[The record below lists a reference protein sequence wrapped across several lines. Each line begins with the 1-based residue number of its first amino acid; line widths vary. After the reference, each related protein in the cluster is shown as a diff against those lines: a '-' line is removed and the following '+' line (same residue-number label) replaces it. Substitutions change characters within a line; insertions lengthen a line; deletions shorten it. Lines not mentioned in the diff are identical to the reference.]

1 MSDQQ
6 HTPPTFSIRL
16 IRALCRTELVEEIEG
31 NLYEYYWIMSEEA
44 NRFSKIRFWIQVL
57 TYLRPSTLKFFKL
70 KNSGSMFIF
79 NPKIAVRS
87 LFKHRVSTS
96 INLLGFVIGLLSTIF
111 IYFYINTELNIDSF
125 HVDKE
130 NIYRVIRTSEINGA
144 PYDVGVTS
152 GPYAEAL
159 INDYPSSINSTTR
172 AFPQNGL
179 VKIADKKFQEN
190 KMIFA
195 DKNFFEFF
203 SYPLAE
209 GNPGDVLSL
218 PNSVVISRE
227 IATKYFGFK
236 DPIGEIIEVD
246 NEYKFTITG
255 IMDDLPAKS
264 HLDFNMV
271 FSIELFEGFD
281 WFHGW
286 WNNGLVTYINVPTP
300 QQAQYLNTQFP
311 DFMDKYFGDDFEAS
325 GTKIGL
331 QVEPLEDIY
340 FNNKTRFDPVVHGDL
355 SSLIILGAVG
365 VIIIFIA
372 CFNYINLSIAMA
384 FKRAKEVSVRKVLG
398 VEKTRLITQF
408 LGESMMLLLASMLIA
423 IGLSIAVKPIFN
435 SVFDLDILFNWA
447 DQFVITFMVGLM
459 LVVLITSGLY
469 PALLMSS
476 FKPVSILKSGKIL
489 LGKNSF
495 IRKGLVVAQFSL
507 SIFLI
512 IATLLIGFQLDYM
525 KSKPLGYNKESLLI
539 IHINNQEIQSNDELF
554 KNDLL
559 RHENIKSVTS
569 ASGEPGGFHDGTV
582 LQISGV
588 DLNPKVRSA
597 FADTDYLKTLGIP
610 IAAGRDFDRSFANN
624 DSMAMMINEKALAE
638 IGLTAEEAIGR
649 KVTIPGFGIDRRIV
663 AVVKDYHFTALNN
676 EIEPQAIIMGYT
688 HHRRFI
694 VRMNDVDIPNTLRH
708 IEESFN
714 RHSPNFPIT
723 YQFHDEGLDQLYADE
738 QKQARVFS
746 SFSGISIFLACMGIF
761 GLAAYAAEQ
770 RQKEL
775 GIRKIL
781 GASVQQVIL
790 IISKEFITLVVIA
803 AVVAMPLTWIF
814 MKNWLHDFAYR
825 IGLAEN
831 WMVFILGSLVAG
843 IIAFLTIALKTYKTA
858 ASNPTDCIRYE

>member
-1 MSDQQ
+1 MSNQQ

-57 TYLRPSTLKFFKL
+57 TYLRPSTLKLFKL

-195 DKNFFEFF
+195 DENFFEFF
-203 SYPLAE
+203 SYPLSDGSAAE
-209 GNPGDVLSL
+209 VLKS
-218 PNSVVISRE
+218 PNSVVISQE
-227 IATKYFGFK
+227 IAQKYFGFK
-236 DPIGEIIEVD
+236 NPIGETIEVD
-246 NEYKFTITG
+246 NEHQFIITG
-255 IMDDLPAKS
+255 MMEAFPDKS
-264 HLDFNMV
+264 HLDFNMA
-271 FSIELFEGFD
+271 FSIQIFESYD

-286 WNNGLVTYINVPTP
+286 WNNGLVTYVNVASP
-300 QQAQYLNTQFP
+300 QEANNLREQFP
-311 DFMDKYFGDDFEAS
+311 RFMDKYFKTDFEES
-325 GTKIGL
+325 GTRIGL
-331 QVEPLEDIY
+331 DLEPLSDIY
-340 FNNKTRFDPVVHGDL
+340 FNNKTRFDPVVHGNMNTVL
-355 SSLIILGAVG
+355 ILGAVG
-365 VIIIFIA
+365 IIIIFIA

-384 FKRAKEVSVRKVLG
+384 FKRAKEVGIRKVLG
-398 VEKTRLITQF
+398 VEKNRLILQF
-408 LGESMMLLLASMLIA
+408 LGESLMILLLAISCAVILSTILKPAFNQLFDIELTINWMNQNVLIF
-423 IGLSIAVKPIFN
+423 IG
-435 SVFDLDILFNWA
+435 ILL
-447 DQFVITFMVGLM
+447 I
-459 LVVLITSGLY
+459 VVLFTSGLY

-476 FKPVSILKSGKIL
+476 FKPLSVLKSGKL
-489 LGKNSF
+489 PLGRNIF
-495 IRKGLVVAQFSL
+495 IRKGLVVVQFAL

-512 IATLLIGFQLDYM
+512 IATILIGFQLDFM
-525 KSKPLGYNKESLLI
+525 NNKPLGYDKESLLI
-539 IHINNQEIQSNDELF
+539 LSMNNQDIRSKEEVF
-554 KNDLL
+554 KQDLIK
-559 RHENIKSVTS
+559 HENIVAATS
-569 ASGEPGGFHDGTV
+569 ASGEPGGFHDGIV
-582 LQISGV
+582 LKVHGHEIS
-588 DLNPKVRSA
+588 PKVRST
-597 FADTDYLKTLGIP
+597 FADPEYLKTLNIP
-610 IAAGRDFDRSFANN
+610 VTAGRDFDQKYASN
-624 DSMAMMINEKALAE
+624 DSVAMVINEKALAE
-638 IGLTAEEAIGR
+638 LGLTAEEVIG
-649 KVTIPGFGIDRRIV
+649 KSVSIPGFDIDRKIV
-663 AVVKDYHFTALNN
+663 GVIKDYHFTALNN
-676 EIEPQAIIMGYT
+676 EIEPQAIIMGYQY
-688 HHRRFI
+688 HRRFI
-694 VRMNDVDIPNTLRH
+694 VRLKENNIPETLRY
-708 IEESFN
+708 IENMFN
-714 RHSPNFPIT
+714 KHSPDYPIT
-723 YQFHDEGLDQLYADE
+723 YQFHDEGLNQLYEDE
-738 QKQARVFS
+738 AKQASIFS
-746 SFSGISIFLACMGIF
+746 MFSGISIFLACMGIF

-803 AVVAMPLTWIF
+803 AIVAMPLTWIF
-814 MKNWLHDFAYR
+814 MENWLHDFAYR

-831 WMVFILGSLVAG
+831 WMVFIVGSLVAG